1 MRKILLTLIVLFPFV
16 SFAQIRGAESIEW
29 LEKKEMFYGDYKVI
43 IPQFTGNSFHYN
55 SSTRTLLFT
64 LKIKEPIYFD
74 KGKILIS
81 NVVYE
86 TISALQLGDLSLENI
101 TDNPNTTVTVTNS
114 RDIREAFITL
124 TPIIKDKFGY
134 KRIKSFSYEVE
145 DTSSKTARNSR
156 IAKASSVSNSVLANG
171 NWFRFYIEKS
181 GVYKLSKNFLQQ
193 LGLDI
198 SSTDPR
204 KIKIYGNGG
213 RMLPLLNSTY
223 YPNDL
228 VENSIQVLGESDGV
242 FNNEDYILFYAEGVD
257 TFNKESKT
265 NVNLY
270 DTKSYYYVTTQ
281 GGDGKRIQNLVQ
293 PTGNSTLDLNTFDDY
308 QFHELDLVNI
318 ARLGRQWFGESFE
331 VKNEQEF
338 SFTFPNIDTSVPIK
352 IEVGAASSAFTATAF
367 DISANENLISKISF
381 PAINTNF
388 GIEFVLGF
396 LPSNSTFAAAENIKI
411 KLNYTNNGVPGSK
424 GFLDYIRLI
433 AKRKLRGYGK
443 QFHFQYNQSSGSSG
457 IVNYQFTNAT
467 GINEIWDVTDIYN
480 ASKIENTN
488 LSSTLSFKASLGQ
501 ERKFVALDAN
511 DYYIPLKESKSK
523 VANQNLKGTLFNNKQ
538 GQFQDIDYVIITPSF
553 LLSQAEKLAD
563 FHRNPKYSNL
573 NVKVIPLELIY
584 QEFASGKQDIAAI
597 RNCIKYIYDN
607 ATSNEKR
614 IKYINLFGDASYDFK
629 NRIPNNTNV
638 VPIFHALNSNSTGES
653 SFASDDF
660 FGLMDD
666 SEGNVTS
673 FFGGIDIAVGRMLVN
688 DAKQADEMVK
698 KVIDYHDIKSFGSWR
713 NNFVL
718 ISDDSDKGSDAS
730 LQSRQNSLSTT
741 ISSQKPFLNIDK
753 IFLDSYSQEASAG
766 GNRYPK
772 ARTDFFNAFEKGAL
786 VFNYLGHGGED
797 GLSSERIW
805 EKSDGQNLSNQF
817 KYPLFITITC
827 EFSRFDNPF
836 RPTAGE
842 YTYWNPKGGA
852 IAMITTIRSIG
863 QASAENFND
872 ELTKNLLSYGS
883 NQYTSIAEA
892 LRISKTSNP
901 NSATNVV
908 FYIGDPAIMLA
919 VPKPKIR
926 LTKVND
932 VSVGQPIEDFKSLS
946 KIKLTG
952 DITDEN
958 NNVLDTYNGEVSTT
972 IFDKTINRVTYN
984 NDGFSPPM
992 NFNVLGET
1000 IFRGNASV
1008 TNGQF
1013 EFSFVVPRDIRVPLA
1028 NGRIS
1033 FYAKKNNQL
1042 ENETG
1047 FDSSIKIG
1055 GINENALA
1063 DNINPR
1069 VKLYMN
1075 DETFVSGGIT
1085 NDSPFLVAILEDEN
1099 GINTASGIGHD
1110 IVAILDGDVS
1120 NPFILNDYYQTK
1132 LDDFTNGNLRFPLR
1146 KLTPG
1151 LHTITFKA
1159 WDVYNNPVTAEIQF
1173 VVAGDDKIT
1182 LSNVLNYPNPFVNY
1196 TEFWFTHNRPYE
1208 PLEVQVQVMTI
1219 TGKIVWTKNQII
1231 TTEGFLSKEISWN
1244 GKDDFGDCIGKG
1256 VYVYKLTV
1264 RSTLTNMKSEKFE
1277 KLVIL

>member
-730 LQSRQNSLSTT
+730 LQSRQNSLATT